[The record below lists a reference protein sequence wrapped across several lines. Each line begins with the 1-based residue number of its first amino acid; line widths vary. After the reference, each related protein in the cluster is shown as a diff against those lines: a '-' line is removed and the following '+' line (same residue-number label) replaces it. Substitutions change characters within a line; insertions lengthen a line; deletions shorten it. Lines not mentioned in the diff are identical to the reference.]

1 MKNMKTAL
9 DSQLK
14 ELESIKQE
22 LETLPEGYLAR
33 QRSTFYF
40 HVIKEKQMGITKN
53 VPLIQ
58 QLCRKRY
65 LLVRQ
70 IQLEA
75 NINATSPSDL
85 DSRTPMQLVASL
97 PKAYQTVPIHYF
109 YHPQVDKWQ
118 GRLRTN
124 DLYSESAIYA
134 YNGINFRSMSERT
147 IAEQLDKYGLLYRYE
162 PIFGLMEMDV
172 SPDFLVKNPFTNKV
186 VIWEHFG
193 AFNQTK
199 YADDMND
206 KMDAYLNQGFQIGFD
221 LITTFQYHIRKP
233 ERIQELIE
241 EIILHF

>member
-1 MKNMKTAL
+1 MKNIKTPL
-9 DSQLK
+9 DSWLK

-22 LETLPEGYLAR
+22 LEPLPEGYLVKKK
-33 QRSTFYF
+33 SSVYY
-40 HVIKEKQMGITKN
+40 HVFKNQQTGITKN
-53 VPLIQ
+53 VTLIQ

-65 LLVRQ
+65 LLVRKG
-70 IQLEA
+70 QLET
-75 NINATSPSDL
+75 NINATSPAGL
-85 DSRTPMQLVASL
+85 DNRTPMQLIASL
-97 PKAYQTVPIHYF
+97 PKAYQTVPVHYF

-118 GRLRTN
+118 GRLQTT
-124 DLYSESAIYA
+124 DLYPETAVYTH
-134 YNGINFRSMSERT
+134 NGIHFRSMSERT

-193 AFNQTK
+193 AFNQSK
-199 YADDMND
+199 YADHMND
-206 KMDAYLNQGFQIGFD
+206 KMDAYLSQGFQIGFD

-241 EIILHF
+241 DIILHF

>member
-1 MKNMKTAL
+1 MKKMKTAL
-9 DSQLK
+9 DSWLK

-22 LETLPEGYLAR
+22 LESLPIGHLVKKK
-33 QRSTFYF
+33 STTYYHGFKDQQ
-40 HVIKEKQMGITKN
+40 VGITKN

-65 LLVRQ
+65 LLIRQ
-70 IQLEA
+70 IQLET
-75 NINATSPSDL
+75 NINATSPSNL
-85 DSRTPMQLVASL
+85 DSRTPMQLIASL

-109 YHPQVDKWQ
+109 YHPRVDKWQ
-118 GRLRTN
+118 GRLRTT

-162 PIFGLMEMDV
+162 PVFSLIEMNV

-186 VIWEHFG
+186 VIWEYFG
-193 AFNQTK
+193 AFNREK

-221 LITTFQYHIRKP
+221 LITTYQYHIRQI

-241 EIILHF
+241 EIIL